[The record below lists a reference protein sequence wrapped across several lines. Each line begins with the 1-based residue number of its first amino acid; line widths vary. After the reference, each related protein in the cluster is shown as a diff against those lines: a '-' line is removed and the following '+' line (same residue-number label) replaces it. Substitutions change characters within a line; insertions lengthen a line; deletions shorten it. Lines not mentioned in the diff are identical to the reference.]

1 MRNLLIKCLLF
12 IGIYTLFH
20 FGHDVVPLPVF
31 STSES
36 IWQHL
41 KIGFF
46 SAITL
51 SLLELAY
58 FSLFRHID
66 NFYNF
71 ALSRLISAQLI
82 VGIIFSLFYLYVGLF
97 YKLPGSVTE
106 IVLVAFLTFLGAF
119 IAYYIE
125 AEFYWHFSGQD
136 MLLLMVCLLFLVING
151 YLFIKFS
158 NQVPYY
164 PLFTEHLA

>member
-1 MRNLLIKCLLF
+1 MRNLLIKGLLF
-12 IGIYTLFH
+12 TGIYTLFH

-31 STSES
+31 ATSES

-51 SLLELAY
+51 SLLELVY
-58 FSLFRHID
+58 FSLSRRGCD
-66 NFYNF
+66 FYNF

-82 VGIIFSLFYLYVGLF
+82 IGIIFSLFYLYVGLF

-106 IVLVAFLTFLGAF
+106 VVLVVCLTFLGAF
-119 IAYYIE
+119 IAYFIE
-125 AEFYWHFSGQD
+125 GELYQHFSGRS
-136 MLLLMVCLLFLVING
+136 MVLLMVCLLFLLINS
-151 YLFIKFS
+151 YLFIHFS

-164 PLFTEHLA
+164 PLFTERLA